1 MSNFNLQLQSTLQNS
16 SQSKEVNDW
25 VDLKWVPVVNN
36 LDFRSENLSCLNFA
50 TDDSDLLSKLWIVDI
65 SNAHLGFLTA
75 ALNPKCT
82 SLVKNTSR
90 RVNNLQY
97 GSAVFNWSDG
107 GKTGAYGEYSPI
119 LFRPHRNT
127 WWKGIKWTLSKTISK
142 VESWKRPIFLWTGE
156 NGCFSKW
163 WREKHH
169 SVAFISV
176 FGHLVRTE
184 KGRGREGRVT
194 NCIHRY
200 FSKVLFL
207 GVDSS
212 LLRSLCLLVTQ
223 RALWERTR
231 VAW

>member
-1 MSNFNLQLQSTLQNS
+1 MDIVQLLPYHIFKIKRCYKGILENVAFKVCPAKTLAISNFNLQFQSTLQNS

-36 LDFRSENLSCLNFA
+36 LDFRSENLSCLHFA

-142 VESWKRPIFLWTGE
+142 VESWKRQSSFVDRWKRMLL
-156 NGCFSKW
+156 KM
-163 WREKHH
+163 
-169 SVAFISV
+169 
-176 FGHLVRTE
+176 
-184 KGRGREGRVT
+184 VT
-194 NCIHRY
+194 W
-200 FSKVLFL
+200 KT
-207 GVDSS
+207 
-212 LLRSLCLLVTQ
+212 SLCRFHQCDNVNLSSGLSLGLL
-223 RALWERTR
+223 
-231 VAW
+231 